1 MRPIRASNAK
11 LTATARS
18 PDPSENCGTP
28 VTGPEEV
35 PMTIGVLAVAKAV
48 TGMSPHIVSG
58 DVKVVETGVHELPF
72 QYFITVVDVTREELK
87 QTWAVPAVSPRMD
100 RS

>member
-1 MRPIRASNAK
+1 
-11 LTATARS
+11 
-18 PDPSENCGTP
+18 
-28 VTGPEEV
+28 
-35 PMTIGVLAVAKAV
+35 
-48 TGMSPHIVSG
+48 VSG